1 MKKHLL
7 TISLL
12 SVASMISAAAF
23 ASDIVPAATQKQAVL
38 LQNATIHTAANGV
51 IENGDM
57 LFNNGRIVEIGQD
70 LNSNSA
76 KIIDLTGKHVYP
88 GLVAL
93 STSLGLVEV
102 NAVKE
107 SVDNREVGFVNPQL
121 SPAVAYNAD
130 SEIIP
135 TVRRNGIT
143 YAQVIPTG
151 NGIAGQSIVVNLDA
165 WNIDDALVKTGPQMN
180 LYWPSIRWASSDPT
194 VYKKQLESLNKQ
206 INEVHQAFEN
216 GYRYYLS
223 YKADHDVKGNKALA
237 SMLPLFEGKGQ
248 LYVHA
253 NKQKQIEQAIAIA
266 RKYKFKLVIVGGYD
280 AWRVATSLN
289 EIGAKVIYTNV
300 FSLPQRNDDPVDQ
313 AFKVPSLLKQAGVP
327 FALAIKADWNTRNLP
342 FAAGQTVSHGLSKE
356 EALKSITADAANIL
370 NLKDIGSLQK
380 GYKASFI
387 ITEGDILDQASG
399 KVEQLY
405 IDGRKVD
412 LNNRHNQLYQKYL
425 KR

>member
-1 MKKHLL
+1 MKKNFLA
-7 TISLL
+7 ISLL
-12 SVASMISAAAF
+12 SVAGLFSTATL
-23 ASDIVPAATQKQAVL
+23 ASDIVPAEQQKQAIL
-38 LQNATIHTAANGV
+38 IQNATIHTAANGV

-57 LFNNGRIVEIGQD
+57 LFDNGRIVEIGQD
-70 LNSNSA
+70 LTSNSA
-76 KIIDLTGKHVYP
+76 QIIDLTGKHVYP
-88 GLVAL
+88 GLIAL

-135 TVRRNGIT
+135 TVRRNGVT
-143 YAQVIPTG
+143 YAQVIPSG
-151 NGIAGQSIVVNLDA
+151 NGIAGQSIVVNLDS
-165 WNIDDALVKTGPQMN
+165 WNVDDALVKTGLEMN
-180 LYWPSIRWASSDPT
+180 LYWPSIRWASSNPKI
-194 VYKKQLESLNKQ
+194 YKQQLDNQNKQ
-206 INEVHQAFEN
+206 IKEVYQAFED
-216 GYRYYLS
+216 GYRYFLAS
-223 YKADHDVKGNKALA
+223 KAGDDVEGNKALA

-280 AWRVATSLN
+280 AWRVATSIN

-300 FSLPQRNDDPVDQ
+300 FGLPQRNDDPVDQ

-356 EALKSITADAANIL
+356 EALKAITADAADIL

-380 GYKASFI
+380 GYKASFV
-387 ITEGDILDQASG
+387 ITQGDLLDQAEG